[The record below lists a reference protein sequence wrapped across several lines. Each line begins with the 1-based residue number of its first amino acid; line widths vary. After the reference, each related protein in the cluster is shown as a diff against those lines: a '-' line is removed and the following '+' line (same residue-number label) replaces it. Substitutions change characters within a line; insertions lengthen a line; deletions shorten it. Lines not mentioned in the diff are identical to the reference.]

1 MGGWLSWLKQEP
13 AVYVARSGTM
23 PALDSEELPMLE
35 LPAEG
40 TGVQTIALGGS
51 AALIVDMGQ
60 PAPAVPDT
68 THVAPAPEVAVA
80 TAKRYH
86 VMGGCFAV
94 RTNADNY
101 IAHLRA
107 RGFDAA
113 IIDERNGLWR
123 VAIGSFTDRAL
134 ANEALAAAR
143 KQEAPEA
150 WLLRK

>member
-1 MGGWLSWLKQEP
+1 
-13 AVYVARSGTM
+13 
-23 PALDSEELPMLE
+23 
-35 LPAEG
+35 
-40 TGVQTIALGGS
+40 
-51 AALIVDMGQ
+51 
-60 PAPAVPDT
+60 
-68 THVAPAPEVAVA
+68 
-80 TAKRYH
+80 
-86 VMGGCFAV
+86 MGGCFAV

-123 VAIGSFTDRAL
+123 VAIGSFADRAL